1 MDETSLSAKR
11 GIEGLS
17 SFQIV
22 LAHDLAY
29 WDPFS
34 LKVAHIKHIFLI
46 EILYM
51 QV

>member
-17 SFQIV
+17 PFQSV
-22 LAHDLAY
+22 LAHDLVY

-34 LKVAHIKHIFLI
+34 LQATIMKHIFFI
-46 EILYM
+46 WI
-51 QV
+51 QSTQG